1 MTSNKIFFP
10 YSSYPNQIGIT
21 IEETAQHLKQST
33 KKTKITTWK
42 QIDIPGRFIVEGIFE
57 KIDAADIVVADLT
70 QLNFNVVFEI
80 GYAIGKSKRAFLV
93 INASLT
99 PPKKEFS
106 QLGIFDTLG
115 YQEYSNSIEL
125 LDHIKKIIDISPLSF
140 PNYLTDKT
148 SPIYLLDTLYKTDAS
163 IRIVSKIKKARI
175 NFRSH
180 DPNEQPRLSLLDAY
194 KHVKK
199 SIAVIINLLSSR
211 ATDYQL
217 NNLRGAFIAGLSYS
231 LEKETLILQEGDE
244 PVPLDYRDFVSVY
257 KHPQD
262 VDSHINDLAP
272 KVMEHVQQ
280 LEEIKKDSALDGF
293 LPNLELGAPAAEN
306 EMTSLGNYY
315 FETDE
320 YKRALQGVVR
330 LAVGRKG
337 SGKTALF
344 FQVRDRVR
352 QHKKNVVLDLKP
364 EGHQLKRFR
373 DVILLLGEAVQE
385 HVATAF
391 WEYVLLLEIC
401 HKLLQKDK
409 FLHTRDHSLF
419 DQYKRLEELYS
430 GGVTIEEADFSERI
444 LNLVNRITDDFQEKY
459 GTLDKP
465 YLKVGDVN
473 QLIYK
478 HSIPALRDELVKYL
492 KLKGSVWI
500 LFDNIDKGWPTR
512 GVGKTD
518 IIILRALLDS
528 TRKIERLF
536 QKDNIGIVTIVFLRN
551 DVYELLVDESPDR
564 GKESRV
570 SLDWSDSERLKEFIR
585 LRFISN
591 GLQQDTSFQSAWN
604 SICASH
610 INGEDTAEYLILRSL
625 MRPRYFLTLVNHC
638 KSNAVNFRHSKIKE
652 KDIEK
657 ACETYSADLVNEI
670 GLEIR
675 DVFPNAED
683 ILYYF
688 IAKPSYLALSDI
700 KDVLKEAKLDNNEI
714 DRLIEIL
721 FWFGFLGV
729 RLTKNGDLKDTYI
742 YDVLY
747 DMKKMKRLC
756 NNFNDDSLIVTIHCA
771 FWPFL
776 EIELD

>member
-1 MTSNKIFFP
+1 MATNKIFVP
-10 YSSYPNQIGIT
+10 YSSFPDQIGIT
-21 IEETAQHLKQST
+21 IEETAKQLNQNT
-33 KKTKITTWK
+33 KKIKINTWK

-57 KIDAADIVVADLT
+57 KIDSSDIVVADLT
-70 QLNFNVVFEI
+70 QLNFNVFFEI
-80 GYAIGKSKRAFLV
+80 GYAIGKSKRVFLIV
-93 INASLT
+93 NASLS
-99 PPKKEFS
+99 PPKKDFS
-106 QLGIFDTLG
+106 NLGIFDTLG
-115 YQEYSNSIEL
+115 YQEYSNSLEL
-125 LDHIKKIIDISPLSF
+125 SDYITKIVDISPLNF
-140 PNYLTDKT
+140 PDFSIDKT
-148 SPIYLLDTLYKTDAS
+148 SPIYVLDTLYKTDAS
-163 IRIVSKIKKARI
+163 IRILSKIKKARI
-175 NFRSH
+175 NFRSY
-180 DPNEQPRLSLLDAY
+180 DPCEQTRLSLLEAY
-194 KHVKK
+194 KNVKK
-199 SIAVIINLLSSR
+199 SIAIVINLLSQR

-217 NNLRGAFIAGLSYS
+217 NNLRGAFIAGLAYS
-231 LEKETLILQEGDE
+231 LDKVSLILQEGDE
-244 PVPLDYRDFVSVY
+244 PIPLDYRDFVSVY

-262 VDSHINDLAP
+262 IDLYINDLAP
-272 KVMEHVQQ
+272 KVMEQVQ
-280 LEEIKKDSALDGF
+280 LEEIKKGTVLEGF

-306 EMTSLGNYY
+306 EMTRLSNYY

-320 YKRALQGVVR
+320 YKRTLQGVIR

-352 QHKKNVVLDLKP
+352 QHKQNVVLDLKP

-373 DVILLLGEAVQE
+373 EVIQLLGEAVQE

-401 HKLLQKDK
+401 HKLLQKDRS
-409 FLHTRDHSLF
+409 LHKRNHDL
-419 DQYKRLEELYS
+419 YEPYRRLEELYS
-430 GGVTIEEADFSERI
+430 NDELIEEADFSERI
-444 LNLVNRITDDFQEKY
+444 LNLVHRISNEYQQKY
-459 GTLDKP
+459 SSIEKP
-465 YLKVGDVN
+465 YLKVKDVN

-478 HSIPALRDELVKYL
+478 HNIPSLRDELVKYL
-492 KLKGSVWI
+492 KNKGAVWI

-512 GVGKTD
+512 GVSKTD

-528 TRKIERLF
+528 TRKIERLL
-536 QKDNIGIVTIVFLRN
+536 QKENIEIVTIVYLRN

-570 SLDWSDSERLKEFIR
+570 SLDWSDSERLREFIR

-591 GLQQDTSFQSAWN
+591 DLQQDISFQAAWN
-604 SICASH
+604 SICVSH
-610 INGEDTAEYLILRSL
+610 INGEDTAEYLIQRSL

-638 KSNAVNFRHSKIKE
+638 KSNAVNFRHTKILD

-675 DVFPNAED
+675 DVFPAAED

-688 IAKPSYLALSDI
+688 IAKPSYMSLSE
-700 KDVLKEAKLDNNEI
+700 LKEILSEAIDNDKDIE
-714 DRLIEIL
+714 RLIEIL
-721 FWFGFLGV
+721 FWFGFLGI
-729 RLTKNGDLKDTYI
+729 RIKKNCDVKDLYI

-756 NNFNDDSLIVTIHCA
+756 SNFQDDRMIVTIHCA

-776 EIELD
+776 EIS